1 MFANPLHP
9 ESARTKTARLR
20 RLALIG
26 ACLAFVAGGFSG
38 VVAGPASA
46 AYVFDA
52 KWGSNGTGDGQFV
65 FPTDLA
71 IDGSGNVYVSDSST
85 ITNRIQKFDSGGVF
99 LTKWGSSGDAGG
111 QFESPFGVAVDAA
124 GDDVYVA
131 DSANNRIQ
139 RFDSSGT
146 FERMWGRDV
155 NQTNPGDLCTAASGD
170 TCQTAGPILGDGH
183 FQVPMGVATDAA
195 GNNVYVADTSTNRIQ
210 KFDPAGTFDITWGFS
225 GSGNGQFLLPNDV
238 DTDADGSVYVA
249 DRDNNRIQKFSS
261 AGNFV
266 IKWGSSGSGD
276 GQFAKPTGVA
286 TDADGNVY
294 VADRDNNRIQKFNS
308 AGLFLTEWGAPGVA
322 DGRFDGPEGL
332 ATDAAGNVYV
342 VDTGNYRIQKFIEVA
357 PETTIDSGP
366 SPTTMD
372 STPSFTFSADQ
383 AGSSYECQT
392 DDGGFG
398 ACTSPYA
405 TAPLIE
411 GAHTFGVRAVNG
423 GTPDPTPAT
432 RTFTVDTTAPDTKID
447 SGPAGTITFDEATFT
462 FSGDPNVDIA
472 GLECRIDG
480 EPFADCTS
488 PKTFTGL
495 SEGPHTAEFRAEDTA
510 GNQDPSPATRTFTV
524 DTTAPVDHNRL
535 RSLRHHHDRRS
546 HLRFLLERARLEL
559 RVRDRRR
566 RLQSLQLAEVL
577 PGPERRPPQVR
588 GTRNRRSR
596 QYRPLADRPRVH
608 RRYHRLRGDDRQSQ
622 GQRSGQSQEGQKGH
636 LQGHGLQLR
645 QRRGHRGQAPGQR
658 QGSQGEEERPDHP
671 RWNFEDGQGQGQVQ
685 EAGQGEGHL
694 QGDLLQRRRQDR
706 HQEDQG
712 Q

>member
-249 DRDNNRIQKFSS
+249 DRDNNRIQKFNS

-432 RTFTVDTTAPDTKID
+432 RTFTVDTTAPDTTID
-447 SGPAGTITFDEATFT
+447 SGPTGTITFDEATFT

-472 GLECRIDG
+472 GLECRIDCR
-480 EPFADCTS
+480 A
-488 PKTFTGL
+488 
-495 SEGPHTAEFRAEDTA
+495 FR
-510 GNQDPSPATRTFTV
+510 
-524 DTTAPVDHNRL
+524 
-535 RSLRHHHDRRS
+535 
-546 HLRFLLERARLEL
+546 
-559 RVRDRRR
+559 
-566 RLQSLQLAEVL
+566 
-577 PGPERRPPQVR
+577 
-588 GTRNRRSR
+588 
-596 QYRPLADRPRVH
+596 
-608 RRYHRLRGDDRQSQ
+608 
-622 GQRSGQSQEGQKGH
+622 
-636 LQGHGLQLR
+636 
-645 QRRGHRGQAPGQR
+645 
-658 QGSQGEEERPDHP
+658 
-671 RWNFEDGQGQGQVQ
+671 
-685 EAGQGEGHL
+685 
-694 QGDLLQRRRQDR
+694 
-706 HQEDQG
+706 
-712 Q
+712 